1 MGEKEMFDL
10 SGKIAL
16 VTAGG
21 HGLGREYCIA
31 MAEFGADVVCNDIDA
46 TSCKGDD

>member
-1 MGEKEMFDL
+1 METKELFNL
-10 SGKIAL
+10 FGRVAV

-31 MAEFGADVVCNDIDA
+31 MAEFGSDVVCNDINMTLA
-46 TSCKGDD
+46 EET